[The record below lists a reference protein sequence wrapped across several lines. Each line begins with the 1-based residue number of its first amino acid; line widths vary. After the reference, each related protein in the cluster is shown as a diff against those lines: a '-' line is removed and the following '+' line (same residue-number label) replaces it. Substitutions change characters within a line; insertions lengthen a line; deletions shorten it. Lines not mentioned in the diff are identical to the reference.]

1 MTHCSLSQF
10 ILCFA
15 GNIYVQAAHNDK
27 SQRGRCGHVV
37 GPGGGPR
44 GRRLPP
50 AQEDPPPVQDA
61 NGKRSDDSTRHTLHE
76 SAPNV

>member
-37 GPGGGPR
+37 GPGVGPR

-50 AQEDPPPVQDA
+50 AQ
-61 NGKRSDDSTRHTLHE
+61 
-76 SAPNV
+76 